1 MPGPASAYDAVIAAV
16 LASPQGAMGA
26 AEAAFANVIAG
37 AVPRV
42 ARPPNGFAFAGNA
55 AIRAEL
61 TNTRANWPVVI
72 KHHLDD
78 FVLPQYQQ
86 IPATAVAGVPGG
98 AKVAWNTP
106 ARIDAITRKQADVAF
121 TEPATNDFA
130 RATVAR
136 FDFKLRQLQEN
147 PGDDIANGWKLVKD
161 YTTGGNVV
169 PAAAYSARPAA
180 VQAINNLAA
189 FEGFCIRLAS
199 AIGAADRAGVSL
211 AETLAL
217 WRTEGDLLT
226 PYSELRRS
234 AGAPACD
241 VIPSISLG
249 ADTAEVFVSMQR
261 GLWSFTYDRVI
272 PTGLPADA
280 VQKTHVEHAFRVY
293 AFAHWSLVA
302 AGLDFFWKMIPIDLN
317 DRAAFVDALAQF
329 LNANHVARAGGVGDF
344 TASLKAACTAV
355 LDDLACTLPTDS
367 TKRAVVAPKTPS
379 MLLSLIVSEALI
391 FAELGTAA
399 GNGPVV
405 TPTAKLKYLSY
416 HCQDHRHRTDAMQDK
431 FTLMLVSA
439 AVAAARGPAGALK
452 TSLAPFAADPLFPK
466 SSDLKSPVFN
476 TAAVTG
482 DTSGHLKAYQKLA
495 DAGWWTPTNVD
506 NLADF
511 MLVAKSD
518 HWQGWDDLRGNM
530 ARYRKLGAYYEA
542 LFA

>member
-1 MPGPASAYDAVIAAV
+1 MPGPASAYDAIIAAV

-37 AVPRV
+37 AVPAV
-42 ARPPNGFAFAGNA
+42 APPANGFAFAGNA

-211 AETLAL
+211 AETPAL
-217 WRTEGDLLT
+217 WRTEGDLPT
-226 PYSELRRS
+226 PYSELRRSAGAGSPPAGAPAPGRRGGVPPTPYPKRPGS

-302 AGLDFFWKMIPIDLN
+302 AGLDFF
-317 DRAAFVDALAQF
+317 
-329 LNANHVARAGGVGDF
+329 
-344 TASLKAACTAV
+344 
-355 LDDLACTLPTDS
+355 
-367 TKRAVVAPKTPS
+367 
-379 MLLSLIVSEALI
+379 
-391 FAELGTAA
+391 
-399 GNGPVV
+399 
-405 TPTAKLKYLSY
+405 
-416 HCQDHRHRTDAMQDK
+416 
-431 FTLMLVSA
+431 
-439 AVAAARGPAGALK
+439 
-452 TSLAPFAADPLFPK
+452 
-466 SSDLKSPVFN
+466 
-476 TAAVTG
+476 
-482 DTSGHLKAYQKLA
+482 
-495 DAGWWTPTNVD
+495 
-506 NLADF
+506 
-511 MLVAKSD
+511 
-518 HWQGWDDLRGNM
+518 
-530 ARYRKLGAYYEA
+530 
-542 LFA
+542 